1 MERRM
6 NLEQN
11 EKGEK
16 WKEADGKK
24 EYRWR
29 GVG

>member
-6 NLEQN
+6 KLEQN